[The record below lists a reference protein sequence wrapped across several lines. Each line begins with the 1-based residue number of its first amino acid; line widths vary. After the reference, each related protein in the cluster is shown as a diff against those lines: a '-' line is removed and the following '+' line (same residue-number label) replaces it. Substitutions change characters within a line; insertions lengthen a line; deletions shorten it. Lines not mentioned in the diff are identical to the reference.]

1 MGIIM
6 AEIKNAFPTV
16 CFDRCS
22 EYELDRITEIIKKDF
37 SVLGVDSD
45 FVKGK
50 KIAIKPNLV
59 SAKNPDSAATTHPVF
74 VEAVYNVL
82 REIGADSIIL
92 AESPGGPYSK
102 PALSHIYKVTGM
114 ASVSEK
120 TGLELNLDT
129 DFRKYDFIEGKKLKS
144 FDIISPIAECDVI
157 INICK
162 LKTHSLTGLSC
173 SLKNL
178 FGVIPGVIKFEM
190 HAAYSK
196 LEDFSRML
204 VDLNLSLAKD
214 KKIISICDGIVSM
227 EGNGPTNGT
236 SVKTGVIFA
245 SDCTAALDIAAEKFI
260 GSEGETLYLDY
271 AAEELGIDRQLPDGV
286 LSDNDKAEL
295 KRPDS
300 KSWAIL
306 SNLSTFMGG
315 RLARFVEPKP
325 KVNNNRCIGCGKCVG
340 YCPQKTIS
348 LKKKGNR
355 KVARINKADC
365 IRCYCC
371 QELCPEGAVDT
382 VKNPIVKLIH

>member
-1 MGIIM
+1 MN
-6 AEIKNAFPTV
+6 KNNSFPTV
-16 CFDRCS
+16 CFDRCE
-22 EYELDRITEIIKKDF
+22 EYDLGLITEIIKNDF
-37 SVLGVDSD
+37 AALGVDSA
-45 FVKGK
+45 FLEGK
-50 KIAIKPNLV
+50 KVVIKPNLV
-59 SAKNPDSAATTHPVF
+59 SAKNPDCAATTHPVF
-74 VEAVYNVL
+74 VEAVYNIL
-82 REIGADSIIL
+82 NEYGARNVIL

-114 ASVSEK
+114 TSVAEK
-120 TGLELNLDT
+120 TGLELNYGS
-129 DFRKYDFIEGKKLKS
+129 DFVKYDFIEGKKLKN
-144 FDIISPIAECDVI
+144 FDVITPIAEADVI

-214 KKIISICDGIVSM
+214 KKIISICDGILSM

-236 SVKTGVIFA
+236 PVKTGVIFA

-271 AAEELGIDRQLPDGV
+271 AAEELDIDRRLPDGI
-286 LSDNDKAEL
+286 LNDGDKAEL

-315 RLARFVEPKP
+315 RLARLVEPKP
-325 KVNNNRCIGCGKCVG
+325 KVNNKKCIGCGKCVG
-340 YCPQKTIS
+340 YCPQKTIV
-348 LKKKGNR
+348 LKKNGKG
-355 KVARINKADC
+355 KAAKIKKSGC